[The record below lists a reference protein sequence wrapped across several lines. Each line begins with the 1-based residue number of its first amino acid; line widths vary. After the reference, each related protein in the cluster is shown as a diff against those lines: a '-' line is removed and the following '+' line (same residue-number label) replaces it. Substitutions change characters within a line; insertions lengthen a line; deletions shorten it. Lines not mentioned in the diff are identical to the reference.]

1 METPATQYTIS
12 ELRAL
17 QRDYK
22 PMEPSNVSKAEIFRF
37 AEDLAKS
44 IGFEPGADIRDVV
57 TKNGGRIH
65 CLGLHDLPD
74 HDGTIYVHRKEDF
87 DIIIPNFTGPLRD
100 RFTIAHELGHYILHK
115 PHEKSWAA
123 RSGEPDR
130 LEWEAN
136 WFAAGFLMPEGLFKE
151 AMDKTTSIPALASQF
166 GVSLAAA
173 GFRHGQL
180 S

>member
-1 METPATQYTIS
+1 METPTTQYTIS
-12 ELRAL
+12 ELRDL
-17 QRDYK
+17 EKTYSLMQ
-22 PMEPSNVSKAEIFRF
+22 PSNVLKSAIFEF
-37 AEDLAKS
+37 AESLAES
-44 IGFEPGADIRDVV
+44 IGFQPGADIRDVV
-57 TKNGGRIH
+57 SKNGGRIH
-65 CLGLHDLPD
+65 CLGLHDLHD

-87 DIIIPNFTGPLRD
+87 DIIIPNYTGPLRD

-115 PHEKSWAA
+115 PHEESWAA
-123 RSGEPDR
+123 RSGDSDR

-136 WFAAGFLMPEGLFKE
+136 WFAAGFLMPEGLFKK

-173 GFRHGQL
+173 GFRYDQL